1 MIEPQRPARERGE
14 SPVRDWLP
22 PGKRAAVCFTID
34 DVHPG
39 RSADHY
45 DGGGDLG
52 KGALGLVAEL
62 LERHPQLRVTL
73 FTTADWREISP
84 TPSRLRSHVPV
95 LRDRMYLARVLPEGA
110 RRLDRHP
117 EFVAYLRSL
126 PRTEI
131 GLHGLHHIHTGERLH
146 VEFQDEPIEDHRR
159 KLHRMLEIFDASG
172 LPYVRGMCPPG
183 WNAPPALLEAMT
195 ELGFDFV
202 ASARDIRTAIAA
214 DAVSAMSGLQGMSLV
229 HPTRLRGGMIHITTN
244 FQATSRWE
252 RASQIIELGG
262 LLAIKGH
269 IIKDALGFVALDGI
283 DPVYCNLLDLLFGRL
298 EREYGD
304 TLWWTT
310 PGEIATRVRERVM
323 EHAS

>member
-1 MIEPQRPARERGE
+1 VTPI
-14 SPVRDWLP
+14 RDFLP

-84 TPSRLRSHVPV
+84 MPSRALLLVPI
-95 LRDRMYLARVLPEGA
+95 LRDHIYLSRVLPVGA
-110 RRLDRHP
+110 RAVDRHP
-117 EFVAYLRSL
+117 EFVAYVKAL
-126 PRTEI
+126 PRTEVA
-131 GLHGLHHIHTGERLH
+131 LHGLHHIHKGPQLH
-146 VEFQDEPIEDHRR
+146 VEFQDDPIDEHRA
-159 KLHRMLEIFDASG
+159 KLRRMLQIFDASG

-183 WNAPPALLEAMT
+183 WNAPPQLLQAMA

-202 ASARDIRTAIAA
+202 ASARDIQTPIAA
-214 DAVSAMSGLQGMSLV
+214 DAVTNMSGLKGCSLIY
-229 HPTRLRGGMIHITTN
+229 PTRLANGLVHVTAN

-252 RASQIIELGG
+252 RAAAIVEQAG
-262 LLAIKGH
+262 LLSVKGH
-269 IIKDALGFVALDGI
+269 IVKHALGYIALDGI
-283 DPVYCNLLDLLFGRL
+283 DSVYCNLLDMLFSRL
-298 EREYGD
+298 ERDYGD

-310 PGEIATRVRERVM
+310 PGEV
-323 EHAS
+323 ASRLRAAMAA

>member
-1 MIEPQRPARERGE
+1 MT
-14 SPVRDWLP
+14 PVRDWLP

-39 RSADHY
+39 RSAEHY

-62 LERHPQLRVTL
+62 LERHPELRVTL

-84 TPSRLRSHVPV
+84 TPSRVLSRIPV
-95 LRDRMYLARVLPEGA
+95 VRDRLFLSRVLPEGA
-110 RRLDRHP
+110 RRIDRHP
-117 EFVAYLRSL
+117 EFVAYLKAL

-131 GLHGLHHIHTGERLH
+131 GLHGLHHIHKGPLLH
-146 VEFQDEPIEDHRR
+146 VEFQDESIDEHRR
-159 KLHRMLEIFDASG
+159 KLRRMLEIFDASG

-183 WNAPPALLEAMT
+183 WNAPPELLRAMT

-202 ASARDIRTAIAA
+202 ASARDIKTPIAA
-214 DAVSAMSGLQGMSLV
+214 DAVTAMSGLRGASLI
-229 HPTRLRGGMIHITTN
+229 HPTRLPGGMIHVATN

-252 RASQIIELGG
+252 RARQIIELGG
-262 LLAIKGH
+262 LVAVKAH
-269 IIKDALGFVALDGI
+269 IIKDALGYVALDGI
-283 DPVYCNLLDLLFGRL
+283 DPVYCNLLDLFFGRL
-298 EREYGD
+298 EREYGQS
-304 TLWWTT
+304 LWWTT
-310 PGEIATRVRERVM
+310 PGEIARALRAQAV